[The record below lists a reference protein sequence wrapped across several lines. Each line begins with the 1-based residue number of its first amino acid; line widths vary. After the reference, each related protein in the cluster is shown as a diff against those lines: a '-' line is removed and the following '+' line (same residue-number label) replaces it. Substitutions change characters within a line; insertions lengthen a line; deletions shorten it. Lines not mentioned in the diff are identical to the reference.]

1 MTKRN
6 REKVLEN
13 RKNKK
18 KEKGRVIDPKFQ
30 DEVKSPV
37 QAKTAAQ
44 KQFLTA
50 LANYDVVV
58 FEAPAGCGKTFIT
71 MSEVTD
77 WLKKGTTDKIVLS
90 RPAVGMGNSIG
101 LLKGDLREKFEYYLM
116 PLISV
121 LKERYGASWYENN
134 LSSGKLMLLPLE
146 YVRGMSIDDGV
157 YVIDEAQLT
166 KPDEMYTLLT
176 RMGENGKLIV
186 LGDRTQND
194 LGGRKTGIEWLTEF
208 VENHSEVA
216 EYVKI
221 IRATSDDIVRGG
233 LCKATVK
240 AKEKDLSV

>member
-13 RKNKK
+13 RNNKK

-37 QAKTAAQ
+37 QAKTAVQ

-77 WLKKGTTDKIVLS
+77 WLKKGKIDKIVLS

-121 LKERYGASWYENN
+121 LKERYGSGWYENN
-134 LSSGKLMLLPLE
+134 LSAGKLMLLPLE
-146 YVRGMSIDDGV
+146 YVRGMSIDEGV

-176 RMGENGKLIV
+176 RMGENGKLII

-194 LGGRKTGIEWLTEF
+194 LRGSQTGIEWLSEF
-208 VENHSEVA
+208 VTRHPDMEKHVC
-216 EYVKI
+216 VIK
-221 IRATSDDIVRGG
+221 ATSDDIVRSG
-233 LCKATVK
+233 LCKTVVK